1 MDCSSP
7 APLSMEFSRLE
18 YWSRL
23 PFPPPGD
30 LPNPG
35 IEPASLMSP
44 ALAGGLFT
52 TSTTWKAPPNAPLCS
67 FFPLRVRD
75 LLKKGGRSCTYSSQY
90 SKASSLSL
98 SLIFFSCCRA
108 RALECK
114 GSVIAVCEFLSSYP
128 EAWGILVPQPGIEP
142 SSPALEG
149 GFITSG
155 PQRKYPLV
163 SLFCVT

>member
-1 MDCSSP
+1 MSGSLWPMDCSPP

-30 LPNPG
+30 LPDPG
-35 IEPASLMSP
+35 IEPASLMFP
-44 ALAGGLFT
+44 ALAGGLLT
-52 TSTTWKAPPNAPLCS
+52 TSTTWKAPPNCLLCS
-67 FFPLRVRD
+67 FSLLRVTD

-98 SLIFFSCCRA
+98 SLFFFSCCRA

-114 GSVIAVCEFLSSYP
+114 GSVVAVCEFLV
-128 EAWGILVPQPGIEP
+128 ILR
-142 SSPALEG
+142 LEG
-149 GFITSG
+149 S
-155 PQRKYPLV
+155 
-163 SLFCVT
+163 